1 MRKQERQ
8 RFISKIIRE
17 NEVFKQEDLVA
28 LLIEK
33 NIPVTQATVSRDIK
47 EMKLIKVLNENGI
60 LKYELPQNDNSA
72 SGRLNKLLKKSFND
86 LKRMDKMVSIIP
98 KPGSG
103 FALGGL
109 IETVYPEFLFT
120 VMANDDKILI
130 FMETEEAASDMEDKI
145 YGILK

>member
-17 NEVFKQEDLVA
+17 NEVFKQENLVA

-72 SGRLNKLLKKSFND
+72 SGRLNKLLKKSFID
-86 LKRMDKMVSIIP
+86 LKS
-98 KPGSG
+98 
-103 FALGGL
+103 
-109 IETVYPEFLFT
+109 
-120 VMANDDKILI
+120 
-130 FMETEEAASDMEDKI
+130 
-145 YGILK
+145 